1 MPAITI
7 FDSQDEIPETL
18 RDKATEVDGKF
29 HVPADALVSK
39 HNEVLAEKKREAEER
54 KRLEKEYAKYKD
66 LDPEKARKAL
76 KDLEDAELERQRT
89 QGDWDAREKAI
100 NTGWQEKETAWTSEK
115 TNYEN
120 ALNQLVIENEIARA
134 GALPGVDVLNP
145 KLLHLAIKHTIRRNG
160 MDYEIL
166 AADGSVRYGND
177 GKPLRMEAYLKELR
191 ENAEISMLFK
201 ASGASGSGAP
211 ASTGGAGGKQPK
223 RSEMTRAE
231 AAKYVREHGREKYL
245 QLPE

>member
-7 FDSQDEIPETL
+7 FDSIDEVPETL
-18 RDKATEVDGKF
+18 KDKATEVEGKF

-39 HNEVLAEKKREAEER
+39 HNEVLAEKKREAAER
-54 KRLEKEYAKYKD
+54 ARLQKEYDKFKD
-66 LDPEKARKAL
+66 LDPEKARQAL
-76 KDLEDAELERQRT
+76 QQIADAEAEKLRT

-100 NTGWQEKETAWTSEK
+100 NSGWQEKEAAWTGEK
-115 TNYEN
+115 TNYET

-191 ENAEISMLFK
+191 ENPEISMLFK

-211 ASTGGAGGKQPK
+211 ANTGGAGGKQLK
-223 RSEMTRAE
+223 RSEMSASE
-231 AAKYVREHGREKYL
+231 KAQYVKAHGKEKYL